1 MAGQTRNTASIGA
14 KGLGLIGAGAA
25 FKTTA
30 NLGMFK
36 VQLQNASNSN
46 QDIRA
51 EDDAAF
57 ETLEMVLGAIN
68 PLAYSVANDNT
79 GIIHFVVDGSQ
90 WDQAS
95 LQIAIRNLG
104 TAVGPNDIDVS
115 GSDVTAATTFVVA

>member
-14 KGLGLIGAGAA
+14 KGLGLIGAGAN
-25 FKTTA
+25 FKSTA

-68 PLAYSVANDNT
+68 PLAYSVVNDNS
-79 GIIHFVVDGSQ
+79 GVIHFVVDGSQ
-90 WDQAS
+90 WDADG